1 MSIVASI
8 AFYAG
13 LNRFVV
19 NTKSVEFN
27 QRCLSLVNS
36 IIGIVG
42 CFFVSNYFL
51 VCHLVGFVVWDLLYR
66 LWYYDQVFMLTSIIH
81 HLVYGT
87 ASYVALSSTRL
98 LEVTPYIT
106 IGELSTVFLDLVGIL
121 KLLSDNEYLVIKKLF
136 AITFTITRV
145 VILPIGL
152 FEMYSIQ
159 EEWVWQTYYC
169 YYSVVAMYAL
179 NLYWFMLI
187 LQKIKLL
194 RA

>member
-121 KLLSDNEYLVIKKLF
+121 IQYDIETTRDYLHIENIPMFHLCTLAGTR
-136 AITFTITRV
+136 AIYGRV
-145 VILPIGL
+145 
-152 FEMYSIQ
+152 
-159 EEWVWQTYYC
+159 
-169 YYSVVAMYAL
+169 
-179 NLYWFMLI
+179 
-187 LQKIKLL
+187 
-194 RA
+194 